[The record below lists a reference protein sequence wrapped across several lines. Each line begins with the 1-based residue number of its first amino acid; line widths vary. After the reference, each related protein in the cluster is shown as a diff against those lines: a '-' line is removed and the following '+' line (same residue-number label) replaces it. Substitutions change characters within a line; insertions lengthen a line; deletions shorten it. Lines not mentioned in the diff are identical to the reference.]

1 MENTRGYAL
10 SLVEESISKE
20 IFNLKLSNGGLGVQS
35 TLEVVDSAFIGTWTS
50 VVDEVFPQLFNIA
63 MAVTD
68 GEDSRTFVLSLLQN
82 LNMIQNIKNSAIE
95 LKNYLC
101 IDNTY
106 KLCDNQTHSILIDG
120 EGSVIEML
128 NVLIKSAG
136 LGTFEENSEDLKKIQ
151 NEF

>member
-1 MENTRGYAL
+1 MG
-10 SLVEESISKE
+10 
-20 IFNLKLSNGGLGVQS
+20 
-35 TLEVVDSAFIGTWTS
+35 
-50 VVDEVFPQLFNIA
+50 
-63 MAVTD
+63 TD
-68 GEDSRTFVLSLLQN
+68 GEDSRTFVMSLLQN

-120 EGSVIEML
+120 EGSEIEML

-151 NEF
+151 KEFKTIKYQQKLTYIVNVISRDHMSERLLLYNNNTNMGDRGNFKKFVMG

>member
-1 MENTRGYAL
+1 MGFWLRAFPKYLWQVEVKVDNDLTKVDILKEIDTTIWKYFLRDLDVENTRGYAL
-10 SLVEESISKE
+10 SLDEEAISKD

-95 LKNYLC
+95 L
-101 IDNTY
+101 
-106 KLCDNQTHSILIDG
+106 
-120 EGSVIEML
+120 
-128 NVLIKSAG
+128 
-136 LGTFEENSEDLKKIQ
+136 
-151 NEF
+151 

>member
-1 MENTRGYAL
+1 MDVENTRGYAL
-10 SLVEESISKE
+10 SLDEESISKD

-68 GEDSRTFVLSLLQN
+68 GEDSSTFVMSLLQN
-82 LNMIQNIKNSAIE
+82 LNMIQNIKISAIE

-101 IDNTY
+101 VDNTY
-106 KLCDNQTHSILIDG
+106 MPG
-120 EGSVIEML
+120 
-128 NVLIKSAG
+128 
-136 LGTFEENSEDLKKIQ
+136 
-151 NEF
+151 